1 MIPNG
6 EGRVRS
12 KILVTQAKSEGHEA
26 KSEGQKWHY
35 LAVKKVLAIVKG
47 ITSKIMVVFIVE
59 LSLFL

>member
-26 KSEGQKWHY
+26 KSEGQK
-35 LAVKKVLAIVKG
+35 
-47 ITSKIMVVFIVE
+47 
-59 LSLFL
+59 